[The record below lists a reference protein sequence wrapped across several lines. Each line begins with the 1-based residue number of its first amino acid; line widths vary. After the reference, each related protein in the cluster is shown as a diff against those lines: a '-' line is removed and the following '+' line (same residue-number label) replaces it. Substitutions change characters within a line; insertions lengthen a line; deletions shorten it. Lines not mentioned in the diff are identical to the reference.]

1 MNKKHSAREHG
12 RAAQQTLVSLD
23 RVILLLRSGVPAHH
37 VLSLVSRDVGAL
49 PDPNAR
55 AVFAVAVS
63 TGAPLS
69 STVSRLQCLVRDVA
83 AAHEEILSALAAPLL
98 TRRIVMLV
106 PVASIAL
113 GGALGFN
120 VVEALLS
127 SALGV
132 ACLVGGAVLSALG
145 WVWMRKLI
153 ARATDHHAAPGL
165 WCELVAVAV
174 SSGLPIGRAVRVAE
188 RAVASVGLSTPEQ
201 ARQQGGH
208 LLTVASHAGVSVSS
222 ALHNL
227 ADDQRAKSFAD
238 QRRAA
243 RELGERILVPV
254 GACYLPAFLLWGVVP
269 LVGSVVS
276 DTLVVG

>member
-1 MNKKHSAREHG
+1 MKKSHPSREHG
-12 RAAQQTLVSLD
+12 RVAAQTLASLD
-23 RVILLLRSGVPAHH
+23 RVILLLRAGVPAHR
-37 VLSLVSRDVGAL
+37 VLSVVAGDATEL

-55 AVFAVAVS
+55 AVFAVAVA

-69 STVSRLQCLVRDVA
+69 STASRLQSLVRDVA
-83 AAHEEILSALAAPLL
+83 AAHDEIVSALAAPLL
-98 TRRIVMLV
+98 ARRIVMLV

-113 GGALGFN
+113 GTLLGFN
-120 VVEALLS
+120 VLEALIS
-127 SALGV
+127 SVLGV
-132 ACLVGGAVLSALG
+132 ACLVGGAVLSILG
-145 WVWMRKLI
+145 WVWMRKLV
-153 ARATDHHAAPGL
+153 ARATDHHPAPGL

-174 SSGLPIGRAVRVAE
+174 GSGLPLGRAVRVAE
-188 RAVASVGLSTPEQ
+188 RALESVALSTPEE
-201 ARQQGGH
+201 AKDQGGR
-208 LLTVASHAGVSVSS
+208 LLTVASQAGVSVSA

-227 ADDQRAKSFAD
+227 ADDQRARSFAD